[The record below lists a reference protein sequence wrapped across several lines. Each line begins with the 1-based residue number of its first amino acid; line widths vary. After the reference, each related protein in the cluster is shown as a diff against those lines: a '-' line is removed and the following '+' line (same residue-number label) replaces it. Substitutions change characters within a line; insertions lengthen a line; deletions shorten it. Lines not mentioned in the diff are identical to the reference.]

1 MTIGSRLMRIG
12 LIAAVA
18 VLSVNGLALAQDD
31 AGAPPPPPGQ
41 GHRGPESRAFDA
53 FGFVEFEA
61 GIGGKTVTGAPF
73 SATFSTQSTQ
83 TLADGN
89 QIQRNT
95 TGTFARD
102 TQGRTRREM
111 TLPGIGP
118 LAASSGAP
126 PHAVFI
132 SDPVARVNY
141 VLHAD
146 EKTADQLPMHAR
158 KDARNAG
165 AEPGFRK
172 RFQNEETTTD
182 LGTQTINGVAAQGTR
197 ITRTIPAGEFGNVK
211 AIVIVTER
219 WYSSELQTYVMT
231 KKTDPVMG
239 DTVTQLTNIQRTEP
253 DASLFK
259 VPADY
264 AVSQGGGPRGAGR
277 FRGGAAP
284 APQPEQQ

>member
-1 MTIGSRLMRIG
+1 M
-12 LIAAVA
+12 
-18 VLSVNGLALAQDD
+18 
-31 AGAPPPPPGQ
+31 
-41 GHRGPESRAFDA
+41 AFDE
-53 FGFVEFEA
+53 FGFVGFEA

-132 SDPVARVNY
+132 SDPVSGVNY
-141 VLHAD
+141 ILHAD
-146 EKTADQLPMHAR
+146 AKTADQVPMRAR
-158 KDARNAG
+158 KGNRNA
-165 AEPGFRK
+165 ADEPGFRK

-182 LGTQTINGVAAQGTR
+182 LGTQTINGVTAQGTR
-197 ITRTIPAGEFGNVK
+197 ITRTIAAGQIGNVK
-211 AIVIVTER
+211 PIVIVTER

-259 VPADY
+259 VPSDY
-264 AVSQGGGPRGAGR
+264 AVSQGGGPRGGGR

-284 APQPEQQ
+284 QPEQQ

>member
-1 MTIGSRLMRIG
+1 MTIGSRFMRMS
-12 LIAAVA
+12 LVVAVA
-18 VLSVNGLALAQDD
+18 ILFASGAALAQGD
-31 AGAPPPPPGQ
+31 AGAPPPQGPG
-41 GHRGPESRAFDA
+41 HMGPKPMAFDEM
-53 FGFVEFEA
+53 GFVGFEA

-73 SATFSTQSTQ
+73 SATFSTQSTH

-118 LAASSGAP
+118 MAASSGAP

-132 SDPVARVNY
+132 SDPVAGVNY

-146 EKTADQLPMHAR
+146 EKTANQVPMRGR

-172 RFQNEETTTD
+172 RFQNDAVTTD
-182 LGTQTINGVAAQGTR
+182 LGTQTINGVTAQGTR
-197 ITRTIPAGEFGNVK
+197 ITRTIAAGQFGNVK
-211 AIVIVTER
+211 PIVIVTER

-239 DTVTQLTNIQRTEP
+239 DTVTQLTNIQRAEP

-259 VPADY
+259 VPSDY
-264 AVSQGGGPRGAGR
+264 AVSQGGGPRGGGR
-277 FRGGAAP
+277 FRGAKP
-284 APQPEQQ
+284 AQQPDQQ

>member
-1 MTIGSRLMRIG
+1 M
-12 LIAAVA
+12 
-18 VLSVNGLALAQDD
+18 
-31 AGAPPPPPGQ
+31 
-41 GHRGPESRAFDA
+41 
-53 FGFVEFEA
+53 
-61 GIGGKTVTGAPF
+61 
-73 SATFSTQSTQ
+73 
-83 TLADGN
+83 
-89 QIQRNT
+89 
-95 TGTFARD
+95 
-102 TQGRTRREM
+102 
-111 TLPGIGP
+111 
-118 LAASSGAP
+118 AASSGAP

-132 SDPVARVNY
+132 SDPVGGVNY

-146 EKTADQLPMHAR
+146 DKTADQLPMR
-158 KDARNAG
+158 GKRGAG
-165 AEPGFRK
+165 PAADNQGFRN

-197 ITRTIPAGEFGNVK
+197 TTRTIPAGEFGNVK
-211 AIVIVTER
+211 PIVIVTER

-259 VPADY
+259 VPSDY

-277 FRGGAAP
+277 FRGGAAQ

>member
-1 MTIGSRLMRIG
+1 MS

-18 VLSVNGLALAQDD
+18 VLFVSGVALAQGD

-41 GHRGPESRAFDA
+41 GHRGPESRAFDE
-53 FGFVEFEA
+53 FGFVGFEA

-73 SATFSTQSTQ
+73 TATFSTQSTQ

-95 TGTFARD
+95 SGIFARD

-111 TLPGIGP
+111 TLPGIGS
-118 LAASSGAP
+118 LVASSGAP

-132 SDPVARVNY
+132 SDPVAGVNY

-146 EKTADQLPMHAR
+146 EKTADQLPMRAR
-158 KDARNAG
+158 KGNRDAAEERG
-165 AEPGFRK
+165 ARK
-172 RFQNEETTTD
+172 RFQNEETTAD

-211 AIVIVTER
+211 PIVIVTER

-231 KKTDPVMG
+231 KRTDPVMG

-264 AVSQGGGPRGAGR
+264 AVSQGGGPRGGGR
-277 FRGGAAP
+277 FRGGPAP
-284 APQPEQQ
+284 APPQEQ